1 VKRNDL
7 IGGFFFLGAGIF
19 FAVYSRS
26 VDIGTMEEPGP
37 GFLPLWAGILLAV
50 MSAILL
56 GKTFFRKFEKG
67 EPFFPERDSWK
78 RVGMVVASLILYNL
92 LLKPLGFIL
101 VTFLFVAFLVRFIFP
116 QSWLR
121 TSVTA
126 ALATAGAQF
135 VFVTLLEINFPKG
148 LLGF

>member
-7 IGGFFFLGAGIF
+7 IGGLFFLGVGIF

-37 GFLPLWAGILLAV
+37 GFLPLWGGVLLTIL
-50 MSAILL
+50 SAALL
-56 GKTFFRKFEKG
+56 GKAIFKKFEQG
-67 EPFFPERDSWK
+67 EPFFAEADSWK
-78 RVGMVVASLILYNL
+78 RVGMVVASLIGYNL

-116 QSWLR
+116 QTWLR
-121 TSVTA
+121 AAVTA
-126 ALATAGAQF
+126 ALSTAGAQL
-135 VFVTLLEINFPKG
+135 VFVTLLEIQFPKG
-148 LLGF
+148 PLGF